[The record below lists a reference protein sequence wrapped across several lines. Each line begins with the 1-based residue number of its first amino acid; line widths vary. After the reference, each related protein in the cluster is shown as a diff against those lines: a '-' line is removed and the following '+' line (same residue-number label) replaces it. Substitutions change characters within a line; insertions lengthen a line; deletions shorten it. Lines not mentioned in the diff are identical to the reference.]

1 MSPSSVLPEHTR
13 CWAGAAGHPPSFPLP
28 SSARIPE
35 KAGAGAQPATAQA
48 HQCQRSPHTKALIEI
63 PPEAMTDNLG
73 ITEGPPEPGDLA
85 EGAPGGERGEES
97 SGLPP
102 GEEGD
107 YPDPGLLTYLDELCA
122 QDKYFLAKVRWPW
135 PGCHKIL
142 GSSTPTNQCACLCA
156 CLVWGVWHARI
167 YVCICCVCACVP
179 VVGDRD
185 HIYPTPPCCGAWGWS
200 LLFPCPPGPLGA
212 QEIPS
217 KGAHSL
223 LLLCQ
228 VDVVLHPRFLA
239 ELLSP
244 HPELY
249 LLVLA
254 EELEKEEGLSILQL
268 EHRRLLELRQEEEGV
283 QASPS
288 HGAPQLDSRP
298 SECEASQ
305 SPQRPGLSPTGP
317 PAAKASSQPPCA
329 GTAPAGKTPLPGA
342 SRPTQPQKRKGDPFV
357 PERRKRQ
364 HCSQ

>member
-63 PPEAMTDNLG
+63 PPEAMTDDLG
-73 ITEGPPEPGDLA
+73 ITEGPPELGDLA
-85 EGAPGGERGEES
+85 EGAPGGEWGEES

-122 QDKYFLAKVRWPW
+122 QDKYFLAK
-135 PGCHKIL
+135 
-142 GSSTPTNQCACLCA
+142 
-156 CLVWGVWHARI
+156 
-167 YVCICCVCACVP
+167 
-179 VVGDRD
+179 
-185 HIYPTPPCCGAWGWS
+185 
-200 LLFPCPPGPLGA
+200 
-212 QEIPS
+212 
-217 KGAHSL
+217 
-223 LLLCQ
+223 